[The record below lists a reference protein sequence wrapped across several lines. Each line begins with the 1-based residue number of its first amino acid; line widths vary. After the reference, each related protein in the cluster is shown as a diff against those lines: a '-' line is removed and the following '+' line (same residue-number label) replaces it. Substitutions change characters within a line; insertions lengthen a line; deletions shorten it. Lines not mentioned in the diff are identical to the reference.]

1 MDLDHTV
8 IPVKDKE
15 AASQLMAR
23 VMGWEFLGIRGSQGH
38 VRVNDSLVVRF
49 DDKEAD
55 SEHRPHHHFAF
66 HVGDEEFDA
75 ILERLGAEGLK
86 YGTSPRDM
94 NMQWNELNG
103 GRRTFFTDPNGHSFE
118 LMTAASPPGLG

>member
-38 VRVNDSLVVRF
+38 VRVNDTLVMRF
-49 DDKEAD
+49 DDKGAD
-55 SEHRPHHHFAF
+55 SEHKTLHFAF
-66 HVGDEEFDA
+66 HVGDEAFDA
-75 ILERLGAEGLK
+75 ILERLVAEDLK
-86 YGTSPRDM
+86 YGTSTRDM
-94 NMQWNELNG
+94 NMQWNELHG
-103 GRRTFFTDPNGHSFE
+103 GRRIFFADRSGHSYE

>member
-1 MDLDHTV
+1 MDLDHTIV
-8 IPVKDKE
+8 PVKDKE

-23 VMGWEFLGIRGSQGH
+23 VMGWEFLGVRGSQGH
-38 VRVNDSLVVRF
+38 VRVNDTLVMRF

-55 SEHRPHHHFAF
+55 GDQKLLHFAF

-75 ILERLGAEGLK
+75 ILGRLATEGLK
-86 YGTSPRDM
+86 YGTSSRDL
-94 NMQWNELNG
+94 NGEWNELNG
-103 GRRTFFTDPNGHSFE
+103 GRRTFFADPNGHSFE

>member
-1 MDLDHTV
+1 MDLDHTI

-23 VMGWEFLGIRGSQGH
+23 IMGWEFLGISSYQGH
-38 VRVNDSLVVRF
+38 VRVNDTLVVRF

-55 SEHRPHHHFAF
+55 GERKPLHFAF
-66 HVGDEEFDA
+66 HVENGEFDA
-75 ILERLGAEGLK
+75 ILERLVAEGLN
-86 YGTSPRDM
+86 YGTSPRDQ

-103 GRRTFFTDPNGHSFE
+103 GRRTFFSDVDGHSFE
-118 LMTAASPPGLG
+118 LMTAASPTGLG

>member
-23 VMGWEFLGIRGSQGH
+23 VMGWEFLGIRGTQGH
-38 VRVNDSLVVRF
+38 LRVNDTLVVRF
-49 DDKEAD
+49 DDKDAD
-55 SEHRPHHHFAF
+55 IAHRSHHFAF
-66 HVGDEEFDA
+66 HVGEEEFDA
-75 ILERLGAEGLK
+75 ILGRLAAEGLG
-86 YGTSPRDM
+86 YGTNTREM
-94 NMQWNELNG
+94 NMQWDELNG
-103 GRRTFFTDPNGHSFE
+103 GRRLFFIDATGHSFE